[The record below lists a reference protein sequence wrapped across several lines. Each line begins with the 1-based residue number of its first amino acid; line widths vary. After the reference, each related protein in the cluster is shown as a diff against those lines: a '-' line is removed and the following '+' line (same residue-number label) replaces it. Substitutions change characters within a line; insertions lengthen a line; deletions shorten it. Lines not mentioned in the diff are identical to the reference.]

1 MIRKFIFILSLIIFF
16 SCSSQRKDAIE
27 YNDKIINE
35 QNKIIE
41 KAITFTSSF
50 ETRNY
55 NTIDSLRLLLLSQIE
70 SSIEEVSKMQAFDGY
85 DSLRLAALD
94 LFNFYKKVYENEFK
108 EITQIITKDSLEI
121 TEDDII
127 RHNILTRKIKNE
139 EIIFDNNFQK
149 TQQSFAKKYNLNIN
163 RNEYQD
169 RLNEMRKR

>member
-1 MIRKFIFILSLIIFF
+1 MNIRFIFWVVLLLLF

-27 YNDKIINE
+27 YNDKIISE

-41 KAITFTSSF
+41 KAIIFTSSF
-50 ETRNY
+50 ETRNF
-55 NTIDSLRLLLLSQIE
+55 TIIDSNRLQLLSQIE
-70 SSIEEVSKMQAFDGY
+70 TAIEELSKMQSFDGN

-127 RHNILTRKIKNE
+127 RHNILTRKIKND
-139 EIIFDNNFQK
+139 EITFDNNFQK
-149 TQQSFAKKYNLNIN
+149 AQQNFARQYNLNIQ

-169 RLNEMRKR
+169 RLNEMKR

>member
-1 MIRKFIFILSLIIFF
+1 MKSKIIYLLISFF
-16 SCSSQRKDAIE
+16 LISCSSERKEAIE
-27 YNDKIINE
+27 YNDKIISE

-41 KAITFTSSF
+41 KAIDFTSSF

-55 NTIDSLRLLLLSQIE
+55 RKIDSIRLILLLQIDK
-70 SSIEEVSKMQAFDGY
+70 SIGEISKMQSFEGY

-127 RHNILTRKIKNE
+127 KHNILTRKIKNE
-139 EIIFDNNFQK
+139 EISYDNNFQK
-149 TQQSFAKKYNLNIN
+149 AQQSFAKKYHLNIT

-169 RLNEMRKR
+169 RLNEIRK

>member
-1 MIRKFIFILSLIIFF
+1 
-16 SCSSQRKDAIE
+16 
-27 YNDKIINE
+27 
-35 QNKIIE
+35 
-41 KAITFTSSF
+41 
-50 ETRNY
+50 
-55 NTIDSLRLLLLSQIE
+55 LLLQIDKSTGE
-70 SSIEEVSKMQAFDGY
+70 ISKMQSFEGY

-139 EIIFDNNFQK
+139 EISYDNNFQK
-149 TQQSFAKKYNLNIN
+149 AQQSFAKKYNLNII

-169 RLNEMRKR
+169 RLNEIRK

>member
-1 MIRKFIFILSLIIFF
+1 MKRNIIFLLIFLIFI
-16 SCSSQRKDAIE
+16 SCSSERKEAIE
-27 YNDKIINE
+27 YNDKIISE

-41 KAITFTSSF
+41 KAIDFTSSF

-55 NTIDSLRLLLLSQIE
+55 GMIDSIRQILLLQIDKA
-70 SSIEEVSKMQAFDGY
+70 IGEVSKMDSFEGY

-108 EITQIITKDSLEI
+108 EITQIITKDSLSI
-121 TEDDII
+121 SEDDII

-139 EIIFDNNFQK
+139 EITYDNNFQK
-149 TQQSFAKKYNLNIN
+149 AQQSFAKKYNLNIN

-169 RLNEMRKR
+169 RLNEIRK